1 MRETRSYRT
10 LCEQSA
16 HLRTVEKRKQRN
28 QPVIDKLAWLTFK
41 EGQLLC
47 ARSHGKALYYIPG
60 GKREPGERRGRPG
73 ARDSGGA
80 GGQPQT
86 RDPAPRLRVQR
97 PGRRQAARGASQ
109 AALLHREA
117 DGSPTASAEIA
128 ELRWLDSRHLSEV
141 SPVSRL
147 LFQWLAEQGL
157 IR

>member
-1 MRETRSYRT
+1 M
-10 LCEQSA
+10 
-16 HLRTVEKRKQRN
+16 
-28 QPVIDKLAWLTFK
+28 IDKLAWLTFK

-60 GKREPGERRGRPG
+60 GKREPGES
-73 ARDSGGA
+73 DE
-80 GGQPQT
+80 
-86 RDPAPRLRVQR
+86 
-97 PGRRQAARGASQ
+97 
-109 AALLHREA
+109 AALVREIAEELAVSLKPETLRLACEFSAQADGKPQGVNVNLRCYTGEA

-128 ELRWLDSRHLSEV
+128 ELRWLDSHHLDDI